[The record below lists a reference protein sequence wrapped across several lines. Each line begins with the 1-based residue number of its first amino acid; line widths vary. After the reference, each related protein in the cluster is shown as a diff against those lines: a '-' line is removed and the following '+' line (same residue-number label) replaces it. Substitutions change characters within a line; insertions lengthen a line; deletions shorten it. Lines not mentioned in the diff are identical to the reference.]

1 MNAAPLLKR
10 FPRTACRLSPGCS
23 DFSEPLGKGSDRSLK
38 DKNPQKQTPD
48 GVELLKQFVQGMSH
62 WHRRAALQNNPPPS
76 GSAAPGDPKRG
87 PACPAWPKQKTKQP
101 ALCVSRTKGSP
112 QLSAQDPPWTS
123 LPPITAAHAAHPT
136 CSIPQLCPHC
146 SSPRSPTLRPTP
158 SHPRSTVMAAHI
170 TPDTHRPQL
179 PPRPGSGRPSRS
191 FPFPHCLLGSVVCQ
205 DLMQTTAPSSSA
217 GSTRA
222 LGRHTEPDSH
232 RALTEALGEAAPVGA
247 AVGPGRVW
255 VGRSRYGCREGLR
268 MPQGRFLLGSARR
281 GTGMEQGGPNLAAAQ
296 PSHPLQSS

>member
-1 MNAAPLLKR
+1 
-10 FPRTACRLSPGCS
+10 
-23 DFSEPLGKGSDRSLK
+23 
-38 DKNPQKQTPD
+38 
-48 GVELLKQFVQGMSH
+48 
-62 WHRRAALQNNPPPS
+62 
-76 GSAAPGDPKRG
+76 
-87 PACPAWPKQKTKQP
+87 
-101 ALCVSRTKGSP
+101 
-112 QLSAQDPPWTS
+112 
-123 LPPITAAHAAHPT
+123 
-136 CSIPQLCPHC
+136 
-146 SSPRSPTLRPTP
+146 
-158 SHPRSTVMAAHI
+158 MAAHI

-191 FPFPHCLLGSVVCQ
+191 FPFPFPHCLLGSVVCQ

-217 GSTRA
+217 GSTQA